1 MYRTLPV
8 QRGLHSRP
16 TARIQHAV
24 RTRRQVVLSRGLHG
38 KNGAKSGRRSGNLK
52 SYASSAIALGLIA
65 LSAAWAFYPS
75 QATEP
80 QILHE
85 RNFQPFTIVSK
96 EPVSSTSS
104 IYTLQPGFR
113 TTSDPYTKLWEQGVW
128 SVEFKQPQLQI
139 ARSYTPLPPNED
151 SAPGDLRFLV
161 RREHKGEVSNYL
173 DRLRVGAIIDVRG
186 PKVEYEILE
195 NVSEVLF
202 LAGGTGIAPALQVV
216 HTLLKKR
223 SENVTKGK
231 PVIHILWASRKGEDC
246 LGARK
251 TVVKS
256 WWRTA
261 DPALPEEEP
270 NKIVK
275 ELQDL
280 EKAFEGQVKIDCLVD
295 EENTFIDKG
304 RISKITNKSSISSQ
318 GAPALS
324 GKKLLILS
332 GPDGFVNYFA
342 GPKEWEEGQLVQGRL
357 GGVLA
362 QMKLNDWTVVKL

>member
-1 MYRTLPV
+1 M
-8 QRGLHSRP
+8 
-16 TARIQHAV
+16 
-24 RTRRQVVLSRGLHG
+24 
-38 KNGAKSGRRSGNLK
+38 
-52 SYASSAIALGLIA
+52 
-65 LSAAWAFYPS
+65 
-75 QATEP
+75 
-80 QILHE
+80 
-85 RNFQPFTIVSK
+85 
-96 EPVSSTSS
+96 
-104 IYTLQPGFR
+104 
-113 TTSDPYTKLWEQGVW
+113 
-128 SVEFKQPQLQI
+128 
-139 ARSYTPLPPNED
+139 
-151 SAPGDLRFLV
+151 
-161 RREHKGEVSNYL
+161 SNYL

-186 PKVEYEILE
+186 PKVEYEIPE

-318 GAPALS
+318 GAPTLS